1 MSPVVTTYAA
11 LVTAI
16 IFEVIGT
23 TFLKQAEQFTRLWP
37 TLISMAAYAAAFYL
51 LSIALKTLPVGI
63 AYAIWSGL
71 GIVLVSIIGWVA
83 FRQALDLPAI
93 IGLGFIIAGI
103 IIVNTFSGS
112 VVH

>member
-37 TLISMAAYAAAFYL
+37 TLISMASYAAAFYL